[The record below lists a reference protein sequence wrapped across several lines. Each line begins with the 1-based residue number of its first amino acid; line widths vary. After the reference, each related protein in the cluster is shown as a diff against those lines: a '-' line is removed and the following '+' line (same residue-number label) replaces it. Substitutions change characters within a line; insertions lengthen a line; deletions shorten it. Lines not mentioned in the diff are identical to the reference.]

1 MSTRINS
8 NIAALSAARN
18 LKGVQSR
25 LSQSIERLSSGLR
38 VNRGAD
44 DAAGLAISESLRA
57 QVRGY
62 NQANRN
68 ATDGI
73 SLVQTAEG
81 ALNEINALLT
91 RAFELATQAANGTLG
106 SSQRSSINN
115 EFTAIKNEI
124 TRISDTTEFNN
135 TKLLDGTLASSATA
149 VNIMVGITNSV
160 NSKISVNV
168 VKDLDA
174 THLSVNGQTLST
186 AAGALSALGKISS
199 AISTVSN
206 VRGDLGA
213 IQNRLTSTI
222 NSLEVTAEN
231 LTSAESL
238 IRDVDFAIETA
249 EFTKNSIL
257 TQAATA
263 VLAQANMLPQTVLT
277 LLG

>member
-18 LKGVQSR
+18 LKQVQTR
-25 LSQSIERLSSGLR
+25 LNRSIERLSSGLR

-62 NQANRN
+62 NQATRN

-124 TRISDTTEFNN
+124 TRISNTTEFNG
-135 TKLLDGTLASSATA
+135 TKLLDGTLASSATT
-149 VNIMVGITNSV
+149 VNIQVGITNG
-160 NSKISVNV
+160 NDSKISVNV
-168 VKDLDA
+168 VKDVDA
-174 THLSVNGQTLST
+174 SHLSINSETLST

-222 NSLEVTAEN
+222 NSLEVTSEN

-249 EFTKNSIL
+249 DFTKNSIL

-263 VLAQANMLPQTVLT
+263 VLAQANLLPQTVLS